1 MVVVSTKRF
10 TTQKKTSKQKT
21 HREKLHAMLS
31 SYLTMRTNFFILLN
45 FSLIMDAFVLCDY
58 PV

>member
-10 TTQKKTSKQKT
+10 TTQKKQANKK
-21 HREKLHAMLS
+21 HREKQHAMLS